1 MPPTRPSNERALLVY
16 YGRETIDRMEGYIRA
31 QSMVVF
37 RINGQAPDA
46 LEQVATHCADAVVIV
61 NEQDGASFAPAVR
74 QIGQILPKSLLMTT
88 SRYRKAVDLY
98 QGRSR
103 VGQARSLGSSLAM
116 YRCLYNVTLHVNQE
130 QEAA

>member
-1 MPPTRPSNERALLVY
+1 MY
-16 YGRETIDRMEGYIRA
+16 YGRETRACLEGYLRA

-37 RINGQAPDA
+37 RINGRAPDA
-46 LEQVATHCADAVVIV
+46 PEQVATHPADAVVLV
-61 NEQDGASFAPAVR
+61 NDQGEASVAQAVR

-88 SRYRKAVDLY
+88 SPSRKAVDLY

-103 VGQARSLGSSLAM
+103 VGWAKSLGASLAM
-116 YRCLYNVTLHVNQE
+116 YRCLYKVNLHAYQE